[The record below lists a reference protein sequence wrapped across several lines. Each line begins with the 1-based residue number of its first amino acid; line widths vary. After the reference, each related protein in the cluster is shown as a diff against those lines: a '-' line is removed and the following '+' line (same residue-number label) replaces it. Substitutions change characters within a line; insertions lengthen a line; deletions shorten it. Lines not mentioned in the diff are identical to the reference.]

1 MIEQGTVEWFAERAG
16 HVTASRAADM
26 LAKIKEGE
34 AAGRK
39 TYRTKLV
46 VERLTG
52 RPANDDSFTSGPME
66 RGTEKEPAAR
76 SWYMNKRD
84 VLVTQMGF
92 TRHKTIPWV
101 GCSPDSEVEDGVGGL
116 EIKCPNTSTHI
127 ENLFSGKSPAKYFK
141 QMQFQMMV
149 MNWQWVDFVSY
160 DDRLP
165 EHLHGCIYRL
175 VRDPLWI
182 ETTLMPELTKFLA
195 EVAEDVE
202 RLKNYK
208 G

>member
-1 MIEQGTVEWFAERAG
+1 VILQNTEEWYRERLG

-26 LAKIKEGE
+26 LAKIDKGE

-39 TYRTKLV
+39 KYRTGLV
-46 VERLTG
+46 VERSTG

-127 ENLFSGKSPAKYFK
+127 ENLFAGKPPARYFK

-149 MNWQWVDFVSY
+149 MNWKWVDFVSF
-160 DDRLP
+160 DDRLKANA
-165 EHLHGCIYRL
+165 HGCIYRL
-175 VRDPLWI
+175 DRDDPFI
-182 ETTLMPELTKFLA
+182 NETLMPELHKFLA
-195 EVAEDVE
+195 EVAEGVE